1 MLLITDINDTPPID
15 RPCGLT
21 IGSFDGV
28 HLGHQALLK
37 RLRQKLPS
45 NALLAVFTFSNH
57 PSHHF
62 APQAPTP
69 LICPP
74 LQKAKLLGDYGADI
88 VILTPFTP
96 EFSKTSFDK
105 FLHLL
110 KQKLSFSTL
119 VLGIGATFGKH
130 KEGNEE
136 NVKRLAPELGFEVEY
151 LPKFTLHNTPVS
163 SGRIRSFISQGALHD
178 VQACLGRP
186 YSLMAH
192 LNAED
197 DRYFFNVKGLCLP
210 PEGVYPVRL
219 KTSAHEYLA
228 RVQVS
233 PKKHQIRIEL
243 LNEAAT
249 VLEKEAEVIF
259 S

>member
-1 MLLITDINDTPPID
+1 M
-15 RPCGLT
+15 
-21 IGSFDGV
+21 
-28 HLGHQALLK
+28 
-37 RLRQKLPS
+37 
-45 NALLAVFTFSNH
+45 FTFSNH

-62 APQAPTP
+62 TPHSPTP
-69 LICPP
+69 LIYPP

-96 EFSKTSFDK
+96 EFSQTSFDH
-105 FLHLL
+105 FLHHL
-110 KQKLSFSTL
+110 KKKLSFSIL
-119 VLGIGATFGKH
+119 VLGTGATFGKH

-136 NVKRLAPELGFEVEY
+136 NVKRLAPVLGFEVEY

-163 SGRIRSFISQGALHD
+163 SGRIRSFISQGAFYD

-192 LNAED
+192 LNAKEGG
-197 DRYFFNVKGLCLP
+197 YFFPVEGLCLP

-219 KTSAHEYLA
+219 KTSSHEYLA
-228 RVQVS
+228 RAQIL
-233 PKKHQIRIEL
+233 PKEHQISLKL

-249 VLEKEAEVIF
+249 LLEKEVEVIF
-259 S
+259 SSLYTTKFSPENLIH